1 MDIFV
6 HYIILKHFDM
16 NSNFFLRFFGLMV
29 VTVMLL
35 ITACK
40 KDTNVEDALL
50 NTGFN
55 QI

>member
-1 MDIFV
+1 
-6 HYIILKHFDM
+6 
-16 NSNFFLRFFGLMV
+16 
-29 VTVMLL
+29 MLL